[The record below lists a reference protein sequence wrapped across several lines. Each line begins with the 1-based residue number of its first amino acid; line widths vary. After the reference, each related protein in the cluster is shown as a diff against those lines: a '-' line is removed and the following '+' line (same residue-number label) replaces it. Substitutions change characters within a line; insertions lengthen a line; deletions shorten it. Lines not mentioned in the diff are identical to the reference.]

1 MVSENK
7 GDGRIL
13 KINWDKR
20 FEPFDLEGFGGYR
33 NTIQKVAEEDI
44 DAIFKSTYRMSYYQ
58 ELMNFISLAHKQETG
73 KGVVGVSDFNNKRL
87 KKFSNL
93 SIEVSFGIGRASNVP
108 WIAFLSEN
116 DYVQNGIYPVYLYY
130 KENDLLILA
139 YGVSEKNIPKNKW
152 GLLKGKLIQDYFS
165 ENNLGNPEKYGNSYV
180 FKTYNTKEPLIDI
193 NIDKDLQKII
203 STYNNIQR
211 NLSVPQKKFHSSEFD
226 TAIGYAGLHV
236 AYKIQTRFISSLLT
250 KPFVILTGL
259 SGSGKTKLAQAF
271 AMWICEDDSQYCI
284 VPVGA
289 DWTNREPLL
298 GFPNALKAKEYVNP
312 ITEFLI

>member
-1 MVSENK
+1 
-7 GDGRIL
+7 
-13 KINWDKR
+13 
-20 FEPFDLEGFGGYR
+20 
-33 NTIQKVAEEDI
+33 
-44 DAIFKSTYRMSYYQ
+44 
-58 ELMNFISLAHKQETG
+58 
-73 KGVVGVSDFNNKRL
+73 
-87 KKFSNL
+87 
-93 SIEVSFGIGRASNVP
+93 VP

-211 NLSVPQKKFHSSEFD
+211 NLSVPQKNFIHLNLTQQLDMQDCMSH
-226 TAIGYAGLHV
+226 I
-236 AYKIQTRFISSLLT
+236 RFKPVLSPLSLQSHL
-250 KPFVILTGL
+250 
-259 SGSGKTKLAQAF
+259 
-271 AMWICEDDSQYCI
+271 
-284 VPVGA
+284 
-289 DWTNREPLL
+289 
-298 GFPNALKAKEYVNP
+298 
-312 ITEFLI
+312 